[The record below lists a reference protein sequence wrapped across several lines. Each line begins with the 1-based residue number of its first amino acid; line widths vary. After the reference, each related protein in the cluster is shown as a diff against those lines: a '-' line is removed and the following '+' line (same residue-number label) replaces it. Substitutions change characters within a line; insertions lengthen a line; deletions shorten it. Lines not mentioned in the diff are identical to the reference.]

1 MTIQDQL
8 DKLAN
13 LYNKTKDPEYR
24 NQWYRLVRGFYG
36 RTGTLHDNLHT
47 EPRRFSIKR
56 SVGVHKVNKSI

>member
-1 MTIQDQL
+1 MTTQDQL

-24 NQWYRLVRGFYG
+24 DQWYRLVRGFYG
-36 RTGTLHDNLHT
+36 RTSTLHDNILT